1 MNNGG
6 SGFRL
11 TVAYALVALAAVAVS
26 LPARAYAPPPGS
38 NPVSAPP
45 CTGSCETA
53 CVETADNCRSEAD
66 NAISSPRDIDA
77 DAGGAEHPLASD
89 AGAPH
94 TQAYDSFNMTADAS
108 VPGPGIAEHL

>member
-11 TVAYALVALAAVAVS
+11 SVACALVALAAVAVS
-26 LPARAYAPPPGS
+26 LPARAYAPLPGS

-45 CTGSCETA
+45 CAGSCETA
-53 CVETADNCRSEAD
+53 CAETADNCPSEAD
-66 NAISSPRDIDA
+66 NAISPPRDIDA
-77 DAGGAEHPLASD
+77 DAGAEHPLASD

-94 TQAYDSFNMTADAS
+94 KQAYDSFNMTADAS